1 MNKYNTKE
9 AIFKAWDEL
18 IFLIEYLET
27 ITEHKEI
34 IRELKETQLLKK
46 EKWETFYER
55 KMWNAIDCQQ
65 LISDDSIITKTLIL
79 KWEEIIIESYFYLQF
94 ARRMGGTLGHK
105 IGPIWS
111 FHKKEKEKYENTIL
125 DTILKSV

>member
-55 KMWNAIDCQQ
+55 K
-65 LISDDSIITKTLIL
+65 
-79 KWEEIIIESYFYLQF
+79 
-94 ARRMGGTLGHK
+94 
-105 IGPIWS
+105 IW
-111 FHKKEKEKYENTIL
+111 NTI
-125 DTILKSV
+125 D

>member
-27 ITEHKEI
+27 ITEQKEI

-55 KMWNAIDCQQ
+55 KIWNEIDFQQ
-65 LISDDSIITKTLIL
+65 LISDDSMVTKTLIL
-79 KWEEIIIESYFYLQF
+79 KWEEIIIESFYYLQF
-94 ARRMGGTLGHK
+94 ARRMGGTMGHK
-105 IGPIWS
+105 VGPIWT
-111 FHKKEKEKYENTIL
+111 FHKVQKEKYEKTIL
-125 DTILKSV
+125 NINL